1 MTVFEDRK
9 NLRADSSSLGTR
21 MKRYRTEL
29 GFSIPKLARTL
40 KEEYGDLAISEN
52 VLTNIE
58 LGRKT
63 DISME
68 QIIEI
73 SHGLHITPLALIC
86 DLEQPFLI
94 SENPVF
100 GARSKHSICKL
111 FLSDMTYA
119 ESRNENKPMKRIR
132 QILSENHNYWS
143 EVDSYLD
150 NYSYTEKLVKNKG
163 KVDDDS
169 ALNATMTLYYAESSL
184 EKITSIRSRL
194 ESMSVIIP
202 QQEIERQKTEQGKLS
217 RLKKLAIKMGITS
230 QSEFTSL
237 YEAIHGFEGDDS
249 DVPDGYIAESGGSFF

>member
-1 MTVFEDRK
+1 
-9 NLRADSSSLGTR
+9 

-29 GFSIPKLARTL
+29 KLSIPKLARTL

-58 LGRKT
+58 LGRKA

-68 QIIEI
+68 QIVEI
-73 SHGLHITPLALIC
+73 SHGLRITPLALIC

-100 GARSKHSICKL
+100 GAQTKSSICRL
-111 FLSDMTYA
+111 FLSDMTFDEY
-119 ESRNENKPMKRIR
+119 RNENKPMKRIR
-132 QILSENHNYWS
+132 QILSENHKYWS
-143 EVDSYLD
+143 EVDSYLN
-150 NYSYTEKLVKNKG
+150 NYWYTEKLMKSKG
-163 KVDDDS
+163 KATDDS
-169 ALNATMTLYYAESSL
+169 GLDATMTLYDAECSL

-202 QQEIERQKTEQGKLS
+202 QQEIENQKDAQEKLS
-217 RLKKLAIKMGITS
+217 KLKDLAIKMGITS

-237 YEAIHGFEGDDS
+237 YEAIHGFMGDVS
-249 DVPDGYIAESGGSFF
+249 AEPDDAPWHPYHQDDPAGQ